1 MLMHRIF
8 CDLISGHTPPLSVS
22 QSVESSGQLSSTR
35 ILTNSQSLDSQH
47 IISSQ
52 QESSDICSP
61 IALSLENTVLNF
73 KSLTQN
79 FSPATSAD
87 PLATTFK
94 TTVTS
99 IAPSGTTAFM
109 PAAIN
114 GSHTMTMK
122 TSTKSKITLK
132 NNQQMQCLSI
142 FDGNDCL
149 KTPTVPDMLK
159 TPTIT
164 VSPTKHATYLGHVDD
179 LNTPGVTLN
188 PCPTTNNTQ
197 AFFGDHEPLFTG
209 SAGASTTTTSSS
221 GHETSISFKDKPL
234 LSAKGFASNINSPGL
249 SASIFQFSPI
259 VEHFLQSW
267 KTPTLPL
274 LTVTDAKTPG
284 ATDTPDLMK
293 VVRILPDDDKKDI
306 IDHHHHTRAAT
317 KAASAVAAASVAA
330 ATVSTSAVSA
340 SNQNRC
346 CNQQHPPGSC
356 PKQLTSTF
364 PEGVQIKTEI
374 PCHAH
379 CTSSGTPMNLS
390 MEGVSNRYSQL
401 HPPMTTQSHFQSHRS
416 TLTTSHNS
424 TTTTF
429 SSNTFAS
436 NDLATSSSISS
447 TFQPKLEPMDDYYQ
461 PGMNFGQPGP
471 IFSNHESG
479 FGFESADPFSQPPSA
494 SSTPISNGGG
504 KHRSN
509 AIQQR
514 SSRVLSRPS
523 KTPLQERPHKCPV
536 EDCDRRFSRSDELT
550 RHIRIHT
557 GQKPFQCRICLRA
570 FSRSDHLTTHVR
582 THTGEKPFSC
592 DFCGRK
598 FARSDERKRHTKVHA
613 KQKIRRPSVGGM
625 NPPYDRSG
633 SGGSND
639 GSNLSL

>member
-1 MLMHRIF
+1 MYIKDIF
-8 CDLISGHTPPLSVS
+8 SDLISGHTPPLSVS
-22 QSVESSGQLSSTR
+22 QSVESFGPTTSH
-35 ILTNSQSLDSQH
+35 ILTTSKSLDSQY
-47 IISSQ
+47 ISSKS
-52 QESSDICSP
+52 ESSVICSSP
-61 IALSLENTVLNF
+61 SALSLDNTILSFQTLAKN
-73 KSLTQN
+73 SI
-79 FSPATSAD
+79 PATSAETSVT
-87 PLATTFK
+87 PSK

-164 VSPTKHATYLGHVDD
+164 VSPTKHANYLGHVDD
-179 LNTPGVTLN
+179 LNTPGVCLN

-221 GHETSISFKDKPL
+221 GQETSISFKDKPL

-306 IDHHHHTRAAT
+306 IDHQHHTRAAT

-330 ATVSTSAVSA
+330 ATISTSAA
-340 SNQNRC
+340 SNNQSRC

-356 PKQLTSTF
+356 PKQQLSSTF
-364 PEGVQIKTEI
+364 PEGIQIKQEI
-374 PCHAH
+374 PCHAPH

-390 MEGVSNRYSQL
+390 MEGVATRYSQG
-401 HPPMTTQSHFQSHRS
+401 HPPMTTQSHFQSPHRS
-416 TLTTSHNS
+416 TLTTTASNN
-424 TTTTF
+424 F
-429 SSNTFAS
+429 SSNNFAT
-436 NDLATSSSISS
+436 NDLASSTSSSISS

-479 FGFESADPFSQPPSA
+479 FGFESGDPFSQPPSA
-494 SSTPISNGGG
+494 SSTPSSNGGG
-504 KHRSN
+504 KHR
-509 AIQQR
+509 AVQQR
-514 SSRVLSRPS
+514 RVLSRPS